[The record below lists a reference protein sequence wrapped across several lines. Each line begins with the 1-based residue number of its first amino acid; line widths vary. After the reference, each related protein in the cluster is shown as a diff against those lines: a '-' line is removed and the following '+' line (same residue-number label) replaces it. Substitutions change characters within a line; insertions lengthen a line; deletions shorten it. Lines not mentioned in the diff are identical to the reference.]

1 MNPEILQLLVPLI
14 LGAGAIGWL
23 MPSNRKKPRIVG
35 VILGVVAI
43 FLLVGRAR
51 GTSGNLETD
60 VMFDLFAGIAL
71 ASAGMMITDRN
82 PAYSALW
89 FALVTLSVCGLFF
102 VQSAPFLAA
111 ASVIVYAGAIIVTF
125 MFVLMLASQSGAGG
139 YDHRPQHPL
148 LATVTATLLLGAV
161 IVSLTAWGPDKLAA
175 DKAAAADA
183 AVEAKVVGKKMTPL
197 VSNPLSKPVN
207 EDFGTLHQ
215 LGRSLFGDYL
225 FAVELAGTLLLVAT
239 IGAIAIAPRR
249 SQGTL

>member
-51 GTSGNLETD
+51 GTSGSLETD
-60 VMFDLFAGIAL
+60 VMFDLFAGITL
-71 ASAGMMITDRN
+71 ASAGMMITARN

-89 FALVTLSVCGLFF
+89 FALVTLSLCGLFF
-102 VQSAPFLAA
+102 LQSAPFLAA

-139 YDHRPQHPL
+139 YDRRPQHAL

-161 IVSLTAWGPDKLAA
+161 IVALNAWGPDKLAA
-175 DKAAAADA
+175 EKAKAADA
-183 AVEAKVVGKKMTPL
+183 VVETNVAKKKAPL
-197 VSNPLSKPVN
+197 VSNPLSKPLN